1 MRVLIAEDD
10 PISGRLLAVTL
21 RKWGFQVQAVSDG
34 RQAWEALD
42 AEDAPKL
49 AILDW
54 MMPEV
59 DGVEVC
65 RRVRQR
71 PDREYTYIILL
82 TARDRKQDI
91 LSGLE
96 AGADDYVVKP
106 FDSDELRM
114 RLNTAQRILRLQ
126 ADLIA
131 ARERLRDQ
139 ATHDDLTGLWNRSA
153 ILEILQRELNR
164 AAREGRE
171 VGVAMA
177 DLGRFKEIND
187 RFGHTAGDVALRK
200 VARRMTSA
208 LRPYDAVG
216 RYGGDELLIV
226 LPGCDDAAGAAELA
240 ERLRLRVAALP
251 VRVAGENIPVTIT
264 LGATSSRGATGAD
277 VNALVNAADE
287 AMYSAKQAGRNRVA
301 AAPVEIFQADEGVSS
316 CAAGSHERHIRP
328 QPAQSPVRD
337 QRHHTRDRWEQQYDP
352 QAERQPP
359 VELLVRQHALACEV
373 CQDPFLKLGSE
384 PRA

>member
-1 MRVLIAEDD
+1 MAEDD
-10 PISGRLLAVTL
+10 PVSGRLLAVTL
-21 RKWGFQVQAVSDG
+21 RKWGFDVQAVSDG

-71 PDREYTYIILL
+71 RDREYTYIILL

-91 LSGLE
+91 LSGLD

-114 RLNTAQRILRLQ
+114 RLNTAQRILKLQ
-126 ADLIA
+126 TDLVA

-139 ATHDDLTGLWNRSA
+139 ATHDQLTGLWNRSA
-153 ILEILQRELNR
+153 ILEIFQRELDR
-164 AAREGRE
+164 AAREGKE
-171 VGVAMA
+171 VGLVMA
-177 DLGRFKEIND
+177 DLDRFKDIND
-187 RFGHTAGDVALRK
+187 LFGHTAGDVALRK
-200 VARRMTSA
+200 VARRITSV

-226 LPGCDDAAGAAELA
+226 LPGCNAAAAAELA
-240 ERLRLRVAALP
+240 ERLRSRVAALP
-251 VRVAGENIPVTIT
+251 VRVAGQEIPVTVA
-264 LGATSSRGATGAD
+264 LGVTSSSGEAGAD
-277 VNALVNAADE
+277 VSALVNAADE
-287 AMYSAKQAGRNRVA
+287 AMYSAKRAGRNRVA
-301 AAPVEIFQADEGVSS
+301 AAP
-316 CAAGSHERHIRP
+316 
-328 QPAQSPVRD
+328 
-337 QRHHTRDRWEQQYDP
+337 
-352 QAERQPP
+352 AEA
-359 VELLVRQHALACEV
+359 V
-373 CQDPFLKLGSE
+373 KG
-384 PRA
+384 

>member
-1 MRVLIAEDD
+1 MRVLMAEDD
-10 PISGRLLAVTL
+10 PISRRLLAVTL

-34 RQAWEALD
+34 KQAWEALD
-42 AEDAPKL
+42 AQDAPKL

-71 PDREYTYIILL
+71 RDREYTYIILL

-114 RLNTAQRILRLQ
+114 RLNTAERILKLQ

-131 ARERLRDQ
+131 ARERLREQ
-139 ATHDDLTGLWNRSA
+139 ATHDHLTGLWNRSA
-153 ILEILQRELNR
+153 ILGTLQRELDR
-164 AAREGRE
+164 AAREDRE
-171 VGVAMA
+171 VGVVMA
-177 DLGRFKEIND
+177 DLDRFKDIND

-200 VARRMTSA
+200 VARRITSV

-226 LPGCDDAAGAAELA
+226 LPGLAAGAAAELA
-240 ERLRLRVAALP
+240 ERLRSKVASLP
-251 VRVAGENIPVTIT
+251 VRVAGENIPVTIS
-264 LGATSSRGATGAD
+264 LGATSSRGATGTD
-277 VNALVNAADE
+277 VTALVNAADE
-287 AMYSAKQAGRNRVA
+287 AMYSAKRAGRNRVA
-301 AAPVEIFQADEGVSS
+301 AAPSE
-316 CAAGSHERHIRP
+316 
-328 QPAQSPVRD
+328 PVR
-337 QRHHTRDRWEQQYDP
+337 
-352 QAERQPP
+352 
-359 VELLVRQHALACEV
+359 
-373 CQDPFLKLGSE
+373 G
-384 PRA
+384 

>member
-1 MRVLIAEDD
+1 MRVLMAEDD
-10 PISGRLLAVTL
+10 PISRRLLAVTL
-21 RKWGFQVQAVSDG
+21 RKWGFDVQAVSDG
-34 RQAWEALD
+34 REALEALD
-42 AEDAPKL
+42 AKDAPKL

-71 PDREYTYIILL
+71 RDREYTYIILL

-91 LSGLE
+91 LSGLD

-139 ATHDDLTGLWNRSA
+139 ATHDYLTGLWNRSA
-153 ILEILQRELNR
+153 ILDILQRELDR

-177 DLGRFKEIND
+177 DLDRFKYIND
-187 RFGHTAGDVALRK
+187 RFGHKAGDAALCE
-200 VARRMTSA
+200 VARRMTLA
-208 LRPYDAVG
+208 LRTYDAVG

-226 LPGCDDAAGAAELA
+226 LPGLDAAAATELA
-240 ERLRLRVAALP
+240 ERLRSRVAAVP
-251 VRVAGENIPVTIT
+251 VSAAGQDIPVTIT
-264 LGATSSRGATGAD
+264 LGATSSSGSGPAD
-277 VNALVNAADE
+277 VGALVNAADE
-287 AMYSAKQAGRNRVA
+287 AMYSAKRAGRNRVA
-301 AAPVEIFQADEGVSS
+301 AAPAE
-316 CAAGSHERHIRP
+316 
-328 QPAQSPVRD
+328 PVR
-337 QRHHTRDRWEQQYDP
+337 
-352 QAERQPP
+352 
-359 VELLVRQHALACEV
+359 
-373 CQDPFLKLGSE
+373 G
-384 PRA
+384 

>member
-1 MRVLIAEDD
+1 VRVLMAEDD
-10 PISGRLLAVTL
+10 PVSRRLLAVTL
-21 RKWGFQVQAVSDG
+21 RKWGFDVQAVSDG

-42 AEDAPKL
+42 TKDAPKL

-71 PDREYTYIILL
+71 RTREYTYIILL

-131 ARERLRDQ
+131 ARERLREQ

-153 ILEILQRELNR
+153 SLEILRRELDR
-164 AAREGRE
+164 AAREGSG
-171 VGVAMA
+171 VGVVMA
-177 DLGRFKEIND
+177 DLDQFKRIND

-216 RYGGDELLIV
+216 RYGGDEFLIV
-226 LPGCDDAAGAAELA
+226 LPGLAAPAAAELA
-240 ERLRLRVAALP
+240 ERLRSRVAAAP
-251 VRVAGENIPVTIT
+251 IRAARQDIPVTIT
-264 LGATSSRGATGAD
+264 LGAASSSGLGGAD
-277 VNALVNAADE
+277 VSALVNAADE
-287 AMYSAKQAGRNRVA
+287 AMYSAKRAGRNRVA
-301 AAPVEIFQADEGVSS
+301 AAPTE
-316 CAAGSHERHIRP
+316 
-328 QPAQSPVRD
+328 PV
-337 QRHHTRDRWEQQYDP
+337 
-352 QAERQPP
+352 
-359 VELLVRQHALACEV
+359 
-373 CQDPFLKLGSE
+373 KG
-384 PRA
+384 

>member
-1 MRVLIAEDD
+1 MRVLMAEDD
-10 PISGRLLAVTL
+10 PISRRVLAVML
-21 RKWGFQVQAVSDG
+21 RKWGFQVQAVSNG

-71 PDREYTYIILL
+71 RDREYTYIILL

-106 FDSDELRM
+106 FDSDELHM
-114 RLNTAQRILRLQ
+114 RLNAAQRILRLQ
-126 ADLIA
+126 ADLVA
-131 ARERLRDQ
+131 ARERLRDE
-139 ATHDDLTGLWNRSA
+139 ATHDYLTGLWNRSA
-153 ILEILQRELNR
+153 CLDILQQELDR

-177 DLGRFKEIND
+177 DLDRFKDMND

-200 VARRMTSA
+200 VARKMASL
-208 LRPYDAVG
+208 LRPYDTVG
-216 RYGGDELLIV
+216 RYGGDEFLIV
-226 LPGCDDAAGAAELA
+226 LPNCNAAAAAQLA
-240 ERLRLRVAALP
+240 ERLRSKIAAAP
-251 VRVAGENIPVTIT
+251 VRAAGQNIPVTIT
-264 LGATSSRGATGAD
+264 LGAASSSGPGRAD
-277 VNALVNAADE
+277 MSALINAADE
-287 AMYSAKQAGRNRVA
+287 AMYSAKRAGRNRVA
-301 AAPVEIFQADEGVSS
+301 AAPTE
-316 CAAGSHERHIRP
+316 
-328 QPAQSPVRD
+328 PVR
-337 QRHHTRDRWEQQYDP
+337 
-352 QAERQPP
+352 
-359 VELLVRQHALACEV
+359 
-373 CQDPFLKLGSE
+373 G
-384 PRA
+384 